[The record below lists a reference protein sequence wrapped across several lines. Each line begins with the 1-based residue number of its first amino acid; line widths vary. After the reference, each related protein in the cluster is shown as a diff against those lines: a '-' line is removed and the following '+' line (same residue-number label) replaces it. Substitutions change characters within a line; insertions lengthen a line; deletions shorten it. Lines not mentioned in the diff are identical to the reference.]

1 VRRAS
6 AGFGFAAGALALATG
21 LAGCAQGNPGDRA
34 AGASHQRTTTTTTTT
49 PPTTTTTSLLAVTDP
64 PVTPITWTSC
74 NGDLQCGN
82 LVVPLS
88 YTDPGNGQTISI
100 AVARHPAE
108 VPADRIGSLVI
119 DPGGPG
125 VSGVDDMANELS
137 VLSPGLL
144 DDFDIVMF
152 DPRGVER
159 SDPVTC
165 GETPGSPPT
174 PLPDPV
180 PTTPSEQSATIAS
193 FRQYAD
199 ACQNASGTVL
209 PYVGTVD
216 AARDM
221 ERLRIA
227 LGDSGLSYMGQS
239 YGTLLGLTYASMFP
253 THVHAMV
260 LDSVIDPAL
269 TLNQLTEGQ
278 ADGFEASLQAFFSW
292 CAGTSACPWHNG
304 ADPTNTLLAQ
314 IASSEANPVP
324 AGGSRTAGAGELYDA
339 LLEGLYSETD
349 WSELGDALAADVAG
363 NGAPVV
369 TMSDHYNEN
378 GSSNGDDAA
387 VAIDCLDHPAS
398 QDLGAYSY
406 LADLFKASAPVF
418 GPLLAWGEASCAVW
432 PAPPTRTVGPVSAK
446 GSPPILVVG
455 TTGDPATPYAWAVN
469 VAHELSRGVL
479 LTRDGVDHV
488 AYFYSTCV
496 RGYVEAYLVS
506 GATPASGTT
515 CTS

>member
-1 VRRAS
+1 MRRTP
-6 AGFGFAAGALALATG
+6 AGLVLAVGALVLATAV
-21 LAGCAQGNPGDRA
+21 AGCAQNGAAKRA
-34 AGASHQRTTTTTTTT
+34 DGASHPARVTTTAAA
-49 PPTTTTTSLLAVTDP
+49 PTTTTTSLLPVTDP
-64 PVTPITWTSC
+64 PVALIGWTPC

-82 LVVPLS
+82 LIVPLS

-108 VPADRIGSLVI
+108 VPADRVGSLVI

-125 VSGVDDMANELS
+125 VSGVDDMSNELGT
-137 VLSPGLL
+137 LTPGLL

-152 DPRGVER
+152 DPRGVDR

-165 GETPGSPPT
+165 GEAPGSPPT

-180 PTTPSEQSATIAS
+180 PTTPSAQSATVAS

-199 ACQNASGTVL
+199 ACQKASGTVL

-216 AARDM
+216 SARDM

-227 LGDSGLSYMGQS
+227 LGDSALSYMGQS

-253 THVHAMV
+253 THVRAMV

-269 TLNQLTEGQ
+269 TLNEITEGQ
-278 ADGFEASLQAFFSW
+278 AVGFEASLQSFFSW
-292 CAGTSACPWHNG
+292 CAGTSACPWHTG
-304 ADPTNTLLAQ
+304 TDPTSTLLAQ
-314 IASSEANPVP
+314 IASSVANAVP
-324 AGGSRTAGAGELYDA
+324 AGGGRTAGAGELYDA
-339 LLEGLYSETD
+339 LLEGLYSQTD
-349 WSELGDALAADVAG
+349 WPDLGAALAADAAG
-363 NGAPVV
+363 NGAQVV
-369 TMSDHYNEN
+369 TMSDQYNQN

-387 VAIDCLDHPAS
+387 VAIDCLDHPTS
-398 QDLGAYSY
+398 PDLGAYGY

-432 PAPPTRTVGPVSAK
+432 PAPPTRPVGPISAP

-469 VAHELSRGVL
+469 VAHELNHGVL

-488 AYFYSTCV
+488 AYFYSACV
-496 RGYVEAYLVS
+496 RGYVQTYFVS
-506 GATPASGTT
+506 GTAPPAGTI
-515 CTS
+515 CAS

>member
-1 VRRAS
+1 VAV
-6 AGFGFAAGALALATG
+6 AALLGITA
-21 LAGCAQGNPGDRA
+21 LAGCGNGATNRTV
-34 AGASHQRTTTTTTTT
+34 GASRHPPKATSTTA
-49 PPTTTTTSLLAVTDP
+49 PPTTTTTSPL
-64 PVTPITWTSC
+64 PVTNPPIVPMSWTPC
-74 NGDLQCGN
+74 NGDLQCGS

-88 YTDPGNGQTISI
+88 YTDPGNGQTISV
-100 AVARHPAE
+100 AVVRHPAD
-108 VPADRIGSLVI
+108 VPSDRIGSLVI

-137 VLSPGLL
+137 VLTPGLL

-152 DPRGVER
+152 DPRGVDR

-165 GETPGSPPT
+165 GENPDSPPM

-180 PTTPSEQSATIAS
+180 PTTPSAESAMIAS

-199 ACQNASGTVL
+199 ACQKASGTVL

-253 THVHAMV
+253 THVRAMV

-269 TLNQLTEGQ
+269 TFNQMSQGQ
-278 ADGFEASLQAFFSW
+278 ADGFEASLQSFFSW
-292 CAGTSACPWHNG
+292 CAGTSACGWQTG
-304 ADPTNTLLAQ
+304 ADPTTTLLAQ
-314 IASSEANPVP
+314 IASSAATPVP
-324 AGGSRTAGAGELYDA
+324 AGDGRTAGAGELYDA
-339 LLEGLYSETD
+339 LLDGLYSQAD
-349 WSELGDALAADVAG
+349 WPELGDALATDAAG
-363 NGAPVV
+363 NGTQVV
-369 TMSDHYNEN
+369 AMSDHYNQN
-378 GSSNGDDAA
+378 GSSNGNDAA
-387 VAIDCLDHPAS
+387 VAIDCLDHPVS
-398 QDLGAYSY
+398 HDLGAYSY
-406 LADLFKASAPVF
+406 FANVLKASAPVF

-432 PAPPTRTVGPVSAK
+432 PAPPTRTPGPVSAS

-455 TTGDPATPYAWAVN
+455 TTADPATPYAWAVS
-469 VAHELSRGVL
+469 VAHELRRGVL

-488 AYFYSTCV
+488 AYFYSACV
-496 RGYVEAYLVS
+496 RDYVQTYFVS
-506 GATPASGTT
+506 GTTPASGTT
-515 CTS
+515 CST